1 MAVGVH
7 PPVAGLL
14 PSAASAAVAAS
25 ATVPDPLPAVS
36 FDAWVAAAGG
46 VARLDSS
53 AHAGLVVEGLAT
65 VAPASWAAVN
75 ELLAF
80 VALASAPLAGGAG
93 SYRATANAVWPEDTL
108 PVLPGVAGGAAVAG
122 GPAAAAAVAAGGT
135 AAGVVGPGAP
145 GMAPSAGADG
155 AADALLPVP
164 AVTPAAPA
172 SPSVSAAVV
181 AGMGGAGGVA
191 GGGAAAAAAAPG
203 GGLSPAGTPT
213 ALTPASPVPSSPGG
227 SASSA
232 CRRSRAAAEARRAVA
247 DAMGQSH
254 ARQLLG
260 VAAALGRML
269 QGVAAAYGVAP
280 VAGAGGGAAATPA
293 PAASPGGSSGTL
305 HVKGTE
311 TAAALVAVAA
321 EGTPRAWEATPLRR
335 EQVERLGWLL
345 LTSFSGRC
353 LSDVVT
359 GWDAGGGGVPLG
371 EVVRQLAAALARPSM
386 AASAA
391 GPLAGLVL
399 GPSASTGAGATAAAS
414 SGVPASGVVDGSRL
428 ITISGLEKRTLMR
441 RHPPPQE
448 GGPVVGGAPAP
459 LPDVRVVDC
468 TDAHVYILFPV
479 RRLTML
485 SCSAVTLFAAAASST
500 AVLACSDVSVH
511 AATGRVSLANSLD
524 ARLYLHSVVNGHFRE
539 WLIASNN
546 IRQLQEL
553 VALTPEGQ

>member
-1 MAVGVH
+1 
-7 PPVAGLL
+7 
-14 PSAASAAVAAS
+14 
-25 ATVPDPLPAVS
+25 
-36 FDAWVAAAGG
+36 
-46 VARLDSS
+46 
-53 AHAGLVVEGLAT
+53 
-65 VAPASWAAVN
+65 
-75 ELLAF
+75 
-80 VALASAPLAGGAG
+80 
-93 SYRATANAVWPEDTL
+93 
-108 PVLPGVAGGAAVAG
+108 
-122 GPAAAAAVAAGGT
+122 
-135 AAGVVGPGAP
+135 
-145 GMAPSAGADG
+145 
-155 AADALLPVP
+155 
-164 AVTPAAPA
+164 
-172 SPSVSAAVV
+172 
-181 AGMGGAGGVA
+181 
-191 GGGAAAAAAAPG
+191 
-203 GGLSPAGTPT
+203 
-213 ALTPASPVPSSPGG
+213 
-227 SASSA
+227 
-232 CRRSRAAAEARRAVA
+232 
-247 DAMGQSH
+247 MGQSH

-524 ARLYLHSVVNGHFRE
+524 ARLYLHVCSRPVLVGDVRGVAFGPYNSVYPRGELVAAAAAAGVDLTAVNRWNDYYAPVGVAGGGGGSGSGGGGNSSAGGGGGDGGGAGRTLAVGKVAPFAVPLGGGGGGGSPTDGGGAPPPPMAAGDAKATLLSVAVPLPPPYAADLEARYRVFEEMRRNLRAGGVGAAVAAPAAAAPAGGAAPGGAPGGAAAPAASPAAVPSPPPAAPSPPPASAATTNGSAAAGGGATAATVQSVVNGHFRE